1 MAGFGRTGKMW
12 GFQHYDGVVPDIV
25 TSAKGLTGSYL
36 PLAMVAL
43 REPIRQHFVDA
54 PLGWGSTFQVRWDAS
69 RTWRLAYTHSAIA
82 HRPLLPLQAHPVAL
96 ACAYECVKH
105 LVKHDLPGHA
115 ANLEEVMLEWHEVRR
130 AIRRNS
136 AQFGAIRRNSAQ
148 FGAIR

>member
-136 AQFGAIRRNSAQ
+136 AQFGAILAQ
-148 FGAIR
+148 FGAIL

>member
-1 MAGFGRTGKMW
+1 MGRVS
-12 GFQHYDGVVPDIV
+12 D
-25 TSAKGLTGSYL
+25 
-36 PLAMVAL
+36 VAP
-43 REPIRQHFVDA
+43 RIHAQRQ
-54 PLGWGSTFQVRWDAS
+54 L
-69 RTWRLAYTHSAIA
+69 A

-136 AQFGAIRRNSAQ
+136 AQFGAIRRDSLLNSAQ
-148 FGAIR
+148 FSV

>member
-1 MAGFGRTGKMW
+1 MGRVS
-12 GFQHYDGVVPDIV
+12 D
-25 TSAKGLTGSYL
+25 
-36 PLAMVAL
+36 VAP
-43 REPIRQHFVDA
+43 RINAH
-54 PLGWGSTFQVRWDAS
+54 G
-69 RTWRLAYTHSAIA
+69 AIA

-130 AIRRNS
+130 AIRRTS